1 MINLEKILGSIA
13 CNIEEKGLVH
23 CTFEKTLKYLN
34 LGISDYT
41 YHLDIEFFVGN
52 KKKIKVNFIT
62 WDEIE
67 VNVSDVSLNS
77 DDLLVVQSTRYRFFD
92 LNETEFLSKV
102 SSSLDNI
109 YYIQRHYS
117 ELIKINYQNRR
128 KREIEKDFTNETV

>member
-1 MINLEKILGSIA
+1 MIDLEELLGTIA

-23 CTFEKTLKYLN
+23 CVFEKYLKHLN

-67 VNVSDVSLNS
+67 VKVSDVSLNS
-77 DDLLVVQSTRYRFFD
+77 DDLLEVQTTRYRFFD

-102 SSSLDNI
+102 SSSLDNV

-117 ELIKINYQNRR
+117 ELVKINYQNRR
-128 KREIEKDFTNETV
+128 KQEIEKDFKDETV